1 MSKHQYYVTFMASPA
16 LELMWAG
23 SEEVEVDREPAHLN
37 DTDHLAE
44 AVRRKLGLLDDTKII
59 IMAAEKGK
67 KKRRGGVGVHPSWY
81 CGQPDDIL
89 R

>member
-23 SEEVEVDREPAHLN
+23 SEEVEVDREPANLN

-44 AVRRKLGLLDDTKII
+44 AVRSKLGLLDDTKII

-67 KKRRGGVGVHPSWY
+67 KKIQYRGHIVPPKF
-81 CGQPDDIL
+81 CF
-89 R
+89 